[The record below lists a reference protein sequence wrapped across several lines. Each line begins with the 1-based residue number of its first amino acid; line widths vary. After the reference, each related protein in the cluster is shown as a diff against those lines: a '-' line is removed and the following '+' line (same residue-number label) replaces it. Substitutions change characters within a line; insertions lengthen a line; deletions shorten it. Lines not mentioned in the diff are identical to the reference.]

1 MSALHRRKPGHCF
14 ARPKELFHLY
24 EPEFWFVACSKT
36 GSISCRASF
45 QPKRPLSHRRRPLN
59 FERYHKFWLV
69 VGLQACRRRV
79 AAKCAAHSSKA
90 MPHIPPLQAP
100 ARFSGEIDALVRDA
114 GTNRTERS
122 YLSIIVGTAFQRHS
136 SHTEIRL
143 HGMNGAEILNLC

>member
-36 GSISCRASF
+36 GSISCRA
-45 QPKRPLSHRRRPLN
+45 
-59 FERYHKFWLV
+59 
-69 VGLQACRRRV
+69 
-79 AAKCAAHSSKA
+79 KCATHSSKA

-100 ARFSGEIDALVRDA
+100 ARFSGKINALVRNA